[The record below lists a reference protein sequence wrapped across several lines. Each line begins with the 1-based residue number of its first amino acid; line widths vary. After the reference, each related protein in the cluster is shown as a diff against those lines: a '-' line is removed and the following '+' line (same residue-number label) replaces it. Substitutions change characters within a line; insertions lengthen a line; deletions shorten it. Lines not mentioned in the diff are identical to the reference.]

1 MNWETVETIL
11 TVGGGIFA
19 GVMLTCAWYE
29 TFVVPHVHI
38 HYRRRRETRLR
49 EEQSRDVCG
58 N

>member
-1 MNWETVETIL
+1 MNWGVIF

-29 TFVVPHVHI
+29 TFVVPQVHI

-49 EEQSRDVCG
+49 EERSRDLCG